1 MEYFTSILAAFCLV
15 TLFLSQYSLL
25 DAKGWVAV
33 VVSFCGLIYV
43 QRQDVRRAKKQEGA
57 EIQKKL
63 HDFQKAQQERKEMTE
78 WWTKEKARVYSNG
91 GSDPTG
97 ETFIKYTSLFDLTA
111 SITDRGILD
120 ELTSKNEEIMRLRQ
134 ENGLK
139 LKELYE
145 KLNIEMTYNSNAIE
159 GNRISRSET
168 IMILSGLIGGEGKTL
183 REMEDIVGHAKAFQK
198 VRDLVATKNS
208 ASTISIRDILN
219 IHELVLQNHPA
230 GGTYRG
236 EEEFVTVG
244 NRKVLLAMPD
254 EIEALMTKLVTW
266 IRERQDTDYHPLVLA
281 TIVHYAFVRIH
292 PFLDGNG
299 RTARLLS
306 NLILMRRGY
315 PPIIIPVEKTETY
328 RGALAAWDGG
338 DPAPLTTFMTDL
350 LKQMFS
356 LYEKE
361 LR

>member
-25 DAKGWVAV
+25 DSKGWVAV
-33 VVSFCGLIYV
+33 FVSFCGLIYL
-43 QRQDVRRAKKQEGA
+43 QRKDVRRAKERERA
-57 EIQKKL
+57 EIVKKL
-63 HDFQKAQQERKEMTE
+63 EVFQKAQLERREMTE
-78 WWTKEKARVYSNG
+78 WWRKEKARVYNG

-97 ETFIKYTSLFDLTA
+97 ETFIQYTSLFDLTA
-111 SITDRGILD
+111 NTDRGILD
-120 ELTSKNEEIMRLRQ
+120 ELTSKNEEIARLRR

-168 IMILSGLIGGEGKTL
+168 TMILSGLIGGEGKTL

-198 VRDLVATKNS
+198 VRDLVATN
-208 ASTISIRDILN
+208 ALAISTGDILN
-219 IHELVLQNHPA
+219 IHELVLHNHST
-230 GGTYRG
+230 GGKYRG
-236 EEEFVTVG
+236 KEEFVSVG

-254 EIEALMTKLVTW
+254 EIEELMTKLVTW
-266 IRERQDTDYHPLVLA
+266 IGERQDTDHPLLLA
-281 TIVHYAFVRIH
+281 STVHYVFVRIH

-315 PPIIIPVEKTETY
+315 PPIIIPVEKGEIY

-338 DPAPLTTFMTDL
+338 DPAPLTSFMTDL